1 MKIHNIINLKPIKH
15 FSASSI
21 PVIPMKKPD
30 DEDDMGEFTEA
41 KYDKWSGYESNLFA
55 NSEYDEEDRDAD
67 IQYNHIE
74 KYIEGRRKSRTE
86 KKLKETYTKFR
97 EERPTIRQQF
107 SDLRSNLNKVSKDE
121 WENIPDIPDYTIK
134 KRKQERYTP
143 ITDKVIEQGL
153 QDNLS
158 LNAINPNDIGS
169 KTQSGLETPM
179 IMLNNDDD
187 NNGVSTSTNNFTSG
201 FVSVVDTKSNLNE
214 FGKAKN
220 SVLSYVFNKM
230 SSSVSGQTSVNPI
243 GYITDLNSLKVNSAT
258 DIADFKKARLLM
270 KSIINTNPKNVAGW
284 IGAARIEEMDG
295 KLSQAREIISQ
306 AAENIL
312 DSEDVWLEAARLH
325 VKIFKK
331 CYFLIIFIFE
341 IINLQI

>member
-1 MKIHNIINLKPIKH
+1 MPI
-15 FSASSI
+15 API
-21 PVIPMKKPD
+21 RKPD

-67 IQYNHIE
+67 IQYNQIE

-86 KKLKETYTKFR
+86 KKLKETYTKLR

-107 SDLRSNLNKVSKDE
+107 SDLRSNLNRVSKDE

-153 QDNLS
+153 QDHVT
-158 LNAINPNDIGS
+158 LNAINPSEIGS
-169 KTQSGLETPM
+169 QSTSGVETPM
-179 IMLNNDDD
+179 NLLNNTM
-187 NNGVSTSTNNFTSG
+187 NNDTFSNNNSNNISSG

-230 SSSVSGQTSVNPI
+230 SNSVSGQTSVNPI

-258 DIADFKKARLLM
+258 DIADLKKARLLM

-312 DSEDVWLEAARLH
+312 DSEDIWLEAARLH
-325 VKIFKK
+325 VNYYSLKFN
-331 CYFLIIFIFE
+331 FL
-341 IINLQI
+341 LC

>member
-1 MKIHNIINLKPIKH
+1 
-15 FSASSI
+15 
-21 PVIPMKKPD
+21 
-30 DEDDMGEFTEA
+30 MGEFTEA

-55 NSEYDEEDRDAD
+55 NSEYDDEDRDAD
-67 IQYNHIE
+67 FQYNQVE

-86 KKLKETYTKFR
+86 KKLKETYTKLR

-107 SDLRSNLNKVSKDE
+107 SDLRNNLVKITKDE
-121 WENIPDIPDYTIK
+121 WENIPDIQDYTIK

-143 ITDKVIEQGL
+143 ITDKIIEQGL
-153 QDNLS
+153 QDNIT
-158 LNAINPNDIGS
+158 LNAINPNEIGTKS
-169 KTQSGLETPM
+169 NSGLETPM
-179 IMLNNDDD
+179 NLLNREEIN
-187 NNGVSTSTNNFTSG
+187 SSSNNFSSG

-230 SSSVSGQTSVNPI
+230 SNSVSGQTSVNPI
-243 GYITDLNSLKVNSAT
+243 GYITDLNSLKVNSAS
-258 DIADFKKARLLM
+258 DIADIKKARLLM

-295 KLSQAREIISQ
+295 KLAQSREIISQ

-312 DSEDVWLEAARLH
+312 DSEDIWLEAARLH
-325 VKIFKK
+325 VKSL
-331 CYFLIIFIFE
+331 FLILRFLLKL
-341 IINLQI
+341 N

>member
-1 MKIHNIINLKPIKH
+1 MPVVPI
-15 FSASSI
+15 
-21 PVIPMKKPD
+21 KKPD

-55 NSEYDEEDRDAD
+55 NSEYDDEDRDAD
-67 IQYNHIE
+67 YQYNQIE
-74 KYIEGRRKSRTE
+74 KYIEGRRKTRTE
-86 KKLKETYTKFR
+86 KLLKETYTKFR

-107 SDLRSNLNKVSKDE
+107 SDLRSNLTKVSKDE
-121 WENIPDIPDYTIK
+121 WEKIPDIPDYTIK

-143 ITDKVIEQGL
+143 MTDKIIEQGL
-153 QDNLS
+153 QDNVT
-158 LNAINPNDIGS
+158 LNAINPNDIGNKS
-169 KTQSGLETPM
+169 QTGLETPM
-179 IMLNNDDD
+179 NLLNHSDAL
-187 NNGVSTSTNNFTSG
+187 SASASSANNFSSG

-230 SSSVSGQTSVNPI
+230 SNSVSGQTSVNPA

-258 DIADFKKARLLM
+258 DIADLKKARLLM

-295 KLSQAREIISQ
+295 KLSQAKEIISQ

-312 DSEDVWLEAARLH
+312 DSEDIWLEAARLH
-325 VKIFKK
+325 V
-331 CYFLIIFIFE
+331 FIF
-341 IINLQI
+341 

>member
-1 MKIHNIINLKPIKH
+1 MPVAPI
-15 FSASSI
+15 
-21 PVIPMKKPD
+21 KKPD
-30 DEDDMGEFTEA
+30 DEDDMGEFSESR
-41 KYDKWSGYESNLFA
+41 YDKWSGYESNLFA

-67 IQYNHIE
+67 FQYNQIE

-86 KKLKETYTKFR
+86 KKLKETYTKLR

-107 SDLRSNLNKVSKDE
+107 SDLRSNLTRVSKDE

-143 ITDKVIEQGL
+143 VTDKVIEQSL
-153 QDNLS
+153 QDNVT
-158 LNAINPNDIGS
+158 LNAINPSDIGTKS
-169 KTQSGLETPM
+169 QSGLETPM
-179 IMLNNDDD
+179 NLLNPD
-187 NNGVSTSTNNFTSG
+187 GASTSANNFSSG

-220 SVLSYVFNKM
+220 SVLSYVFNRM
-230 SSSVSGQTSVNPI
+230 SNSVSGQTSVNPA

-258 DIADFKKARLLM
+258 DIADLKKARLLM

-312 DSEDVWLEAARLH
+312 DSEDIWLEAARLH
-325 VKIFKK
+325 VI
-331 CYFLIIFIFE
+331 YFLI
-341 IINLQI
+341 

>member
-1 MKIHNIINLKPIKH
+1 MPVAPI
-15 FSASSI
+15 
-21 PVIPMKKPD
+21 KKPD

-67 IQYNHIE
+67 FQYNQIE
-74 KYIEGRRKSRTE
+74 KYIEGRRKTRTE
-86 KKLKETYTKFR
+86 KRLKETYTKLR

-107 SDLRSNLNKVSKDE
+107 SDLRSNLTKVSKDE
-121 WENIPDIPDYTIK
+121 WENIPETPDYTIK

-143 ITDKVIEQGL
+143 NTDKVIEQGL
-153 QDNLS
+153 QDNVT
-158 LNAINPNDIGS
+158 LNTINPNDIVGKS
-169 KTQSGLETPM
+169 QSGLETPM
-179 IMLNNDDD
+179 NLLNAAD
-187 NNGVSTSTNNFTSG
+187 GVNSEVADSFSADANNFSSG

-220 SVLSYVFNKM
+220 SLLSYVFNRM
-230 SSSVSGQTSVNPI
+230 SNSVSGQTSVNPA

-258 DIADFKKARLLM
+258 DIADLKKARLLM

-295 KLSQAREIISQ
+295 KLSQAKEIISQ

-312 DSEDVWLEAARLH
+312 DSEDIWLEAARLH
-325 VKIFKK
+325 V
-331 CYFLIIFIFE
+331 IIFELFS
-341 IINLQI
+341 

>member
-1 MKIHNIINLKPIKH
+1 
-15 FSASSI
+15 
-21 PVIPMKKPD
+21 
-30 DEDDMGEFTEA
+30 MGEFTES

-67 IQYNHIE
+67 FQYNQVE
-74 KYIEGRRKSRTE
+74 RYIEGRRKSRTE
-86 KKLKETYTKFR
+86 KKLKETYTRLR

-107 SDLRSNLNKVSKDE
+107 SDLRNNLNKISKDE

-153 QDNLS
+153 QDNIT
-158 LNAINPNDIGS
+158 LNAINPNQIS
-169 KTQSGLETPM
+169 NSGIETPM
-179 IMLNNDDD
+179 SLIPNNDND
-187 NNGVSTSTNNFTSG
+187 STNNSNSNINSG
-201 FVSVVDTKSNLNE
+201 FVSIVDTKSNLNE

-230 SSSVSGQTSVNPI
+230 SNSVSGQTSVNPV
-243 GYITDLNSLKVNSAT
+243 GYITDLNSLKVNSAS

-270 KSIINTNPKNVAGW
+270 KSIINTNPKNIAGW

-312 DSEDVWLEAARLH
+312 DSEDIWLEAARLH
-325 VKIFKK
+325 VYFYIILIFN
-331 CYFLIIFIFE
+331 C
-341 IINLQI
+341 NLNLKY